1 MSHSGSL
8 YCKVGGIAED
18 AVLYYKTKGSVSG
31 VILSSA
37 GVSTAMV
44 VTA

>member
-1 MSHSGSL
+1 MSHSSSL
-8 YCKVGGIAED
+8 YCKVGGIAEGT
-18 AVLYYKTKGSVSG
+18 ALYYKTKESVSG

-44 VTA
+44 VTI